1 MFSRCSQ
8 WHCRSIPL
16 EILMFKPAHEL
27 VLEARKSVKEC
38 TPAEIHD
45 RMSVAETL
53 LIDVRE
59 PDEYRQGHIPGS
71 VNIPRGMLE
80 FRISNEP
87 MLQNLARPVI
97 VYCKTSGRAALSVVA
112 MQTMGFKNV
121 ISLAGGFDAW
131 LADKRTVAKPREMS
145 FE

>member
-1 MFSRCSQ
+1 
-8 WHCRSIPL
+8 
-16 EILMFKPAHEL
+16 MFKPAHEL
-27 VLEARKSVKEC
+27 VQEAKKSVKEC
-38 TPAEIHD
+38 TATEVHQHLAAQD
-45 RMSVAETL
+45 AL

-59 PDEYRQGHIPGS
+59 PDEYRQGHIAGA

-80 FRISNEP
+80 FKLSNEP
-87 MLQNLARPVI
+87 ALQNLSRPII

-112 MQTMGFKNV
+112 MQTMGFQNV

-131 LADKRTVAKPREMS
+131 AAEGHPVAQPREIS

>member
-1 MFSRCSQ
+1 
-8 WHCRSIPL
+8 
-16 EILMFKPAHEL
+16 MFKPAHEL
-27 VLEARKSVKEC
+27 VQEAKKSVKEF

-45 RMSVAETL
+45 KMSIPETL

-59 PDEYRQGHIPGS
+59 PDEYRQGHVPGAI
-71 VNIPRGMLE
+71 NIPRGMLE

-87 MLQNLARPVI
+87 TLQNLTRPII
-97 VYCKTSGRAALSVVA
+97 VYCKTSGRAALSAVA
-112 MQTMGFKNV
+112 MQTMGFQNV

-131 LADKRTVAKPREMS
+131 LLEQRVVVKPHDIS

>member
-1 MFSRCSQ
+1 
-8 WHCRSIPL
+8 
-16 EILMFKPAHEL
+16 MFKPAHEL

-87 MLQNLARPVI
+87 MLQNLTRPVI

>member
-1 MFSRCSQ
+1 
-8 WHCRSIPL
+8 
-16 EILMFKPAHEL
+16 MFKPAHEL
-27 VLEARKSVKEC
+27 VLEARKSVNEC
-38 TPAEIHD
+38 SPAAIHD
-45 RMSVAETL
+45 QLTGTPDTL

-59 PDEYRQGHIPGS
+59 PEEYRHGHLPGS

-87 MLQNLARPVI
+87 QLQNLSRPIV

-112 MQTMGFKNV
+112 MQTMGFTNV
-121 ISLAGGFDAW
+121 LSLAGGIEAW
-131 LADKRTVAKPREMS
+131 IAEQRPISKPHEMA

>member
-1 MFSRCSQ
+1 
-8 WHCRSIPL
+8 
-16 EILMFKPAHEL
+16 MFKPAHEL
-27 VLEARKSVKEC
+27 VQEARKSVKEY

-45 RMSVAETL
+45 KLSIPDTL

-59 PDEYRQGHIPGS
+59 PDEYRQGHIAGAIH
-71 VNIPRGMLE
+71 IPRGMLE

-87 MLQNLARPVI
+87 TLQNLTRPII

-112 MQTMGFKNV
+112 MQAMGFKNV
-121 ISLAGGFDAW
+121 ISLAGGIDAW
-131 LADKRTVAKPREMS
+131 LSEQRAVAKPHDIS